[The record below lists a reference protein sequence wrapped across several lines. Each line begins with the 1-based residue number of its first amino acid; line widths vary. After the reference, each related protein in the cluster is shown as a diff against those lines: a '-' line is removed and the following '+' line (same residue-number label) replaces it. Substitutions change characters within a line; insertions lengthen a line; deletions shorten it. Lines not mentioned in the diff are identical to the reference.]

1 MQIPDVPSPN
11 DPRSKLDDQLW
22 AFMPIILGA
31 AVVCLLMFLFVT
43 SSFEATDSMGGR
55 STRPGAETATTRPE
69 NK

>member
-1 MQIPDVPSPN
+1 MHTPDVPSPD
-11 DPRSKLDDQLW
+11 DPRPELDDQLR

-43 SSFEATDSMGGR
+43 PSFEATDSMGAK
-55 STRPGAETATTRPE
+55 STRPGAERATTRPE